1 MPVPGPAMA
10 QPAVDHQTRFQAA
23 VDVIHNLPKNGC
35 YQPSYEVMLR
45 FYSLYKQAMCGPCA
59 VPRPGFWDP
68 VGRYKWDAWNRL
80 GDLSPESAMAMYV
93 EEMKK
98 VAQEVIDT
106 MPMNHTTASFFHHFE
121 PLYSVIGDMPR
132 PPASLLT
139 HVAGVRHE
147 DTLSKMKADG
157 EKQEG
162 PDLHVELN
170 MHEVVHLSPY
180 SLPNESG
187 IPEPLLITSDSES
200 DIFCDSVD
208 SVEQLSSMT
217 IQASKSL
224 SVYNGQEVCP
234 GEGHHQL
241 SHLEGRQAG
250 AGQGGEGAEYRR
262 GQRPPRGSREPGRE
276 ACYRPAPTG
285 EPRQAPQG
293 GAGGSGQRGGDGSEG
308 RAERLHDAYLQQQV
322 ILALR
327 RLREDMGSVMER
339 LEVVE
344 RLAASHVPG
353 SEWRT
358 CLQCAASQQEESWWP
373 FDMSGPTVLLFLLWP
388 FVAQGLVY
396 MLKKAHQKGRTSL

>member
-1 MPVPGPAMA
+1 MKKSYLILA
-10 QPAVDHQTRFQAA
+10 
-23 VDVIHNLPKNGC
+23 NGC
-35 YQPSYEVMLR
+35 RYHWCLR
-45 FYSLYKQAMCGPCA
+45 WCVCL
-59 VPRPGFWDP
+59 R
-68 VGRYKWDAWNRL
+68 DAWNRL

-139 HVAGVRHE
+139 HVAGRSAHTHSCLAFIVRTIIYFHSFYIM
-147 DTLSKMKADG
+147 LSIWSTG
-157 EKQEG
+157 
-162 PDLHVELN
+162 
-170 MHEVVHLSPY
+170 
-180 SLPNESG
+180 
-187 IPEPLLITSDSES
+187 
-200 DIFCDSVD
+200 
-208 SVEQLSSMT
+208 
-217 IQASKSL
+217 
-224 SVYNGQEVCP
+224 
-234 GEGHHQL
+234 
-241 SHLEGRQAG
+241 
-250 AGQGGEGAEYRR
+250 
-262 GQRPPRGSREPGRE
+262 
-276 ACYRPAPTG
+276 PAPTG

-344 RLAASHVPG
+344 RLAASH
-353 SEWRT
+353 WRT

>member
-1 MPVPGPAMA
+1 M
-10 QPAVDHQTRFQAA
+10 QLCFQAGEKVSKLTA
-23 VDVIHNLPKNGC
+23 VSHRAGRLQLYRTPDRG
-35 YQPSYEVMLR
+35 LR
-45 FYSLYKQAMCGPCA
+45 LLLEAHAGSGPCYGTA
-59 VPRPGFWDP
+59 RSGSSDTLSGCCGCHSQPPQ
-68 VGRYKWDAWNRL
+68 KWLLPALLRGDAEILQFVQAGHVWTVCSTSSWLL
-80 GDLSPESAMAMYV
+80 GPSGTLQM
-93 EEMKK
+93 
-98 VAQEVIDT
+98 VIDT

-139 HVAGVRHE
+139 HVA
-147 DTLSKMKADG
+147 
-157 EKQEG
+157 
-162 PDLHVELN
+162 
-170 MHEVVHLSPY
+170 
-180 SLPNESG
+180 ESG

-224 SVYNGQEVCP
+224 SVYYGQEVCP

-358 CLQCAASQQEESWWP
+358 CLQCAASQQEETWWP

>member
-1 MPVPGPAMA
+1 M
-10 QPAVDHQTRFQAA
+10 
-23 VDVIHNLPKNGC
+23 
-35 YQPSYEVMLR
+35 
-45 FYSLYKQAMCGPCA
+45 
-59 VPRPGFWDP
+59 
-68 VGRYKWDAWNRL
+68 
-80 GDLSPESAMAMYV
+80 
-93 EEMKK
+93 
-98 VAQEVIDT
+98 VIDT

-139 HVAGVRHE
+139 HLA
-147 DTLSKMKADG
+147 
-157 EKQEG
+157 
-162 PDLHVELN
+162 
-170 MHEVVHLSPY
+170 
-180 SLPNESG
+180 ESG

-234 GEGHHQL
+234 GEGHRQV

-262 GQRPPRGSREPGRE
+262 GQRPPRRSREPGRE

-344 RLAASHVPG
+344 RLAASHAPG

-358 CLQCAASQQEESWWP
+358 CLQCATSQQEETWWP

-396 MLKKAHQKGRTSL
+396 MLKKAHQKSRTPL

>member
-1 MPVPGPAMA
+1 M
-10 QPAVDHQTRFQAA
+10 QLCFQAGEKVSKLTA
-23 VDVIHNLPKNGC
+23 VSHRAGRLQLYRTPDRG
-35 YQPSYEVMLR
+35 LR
-45 FYSLYKQAMCGPCA
+45 LLLEAHAGSGPCYGTA
-59 VPRPGFWDP
+59 RSGSSDTLSGCCGCHSQPPQ
-68 VGRYKWDAWNRL
+68 KWLLPALLRGDAEILQFVQAGHVWTMCSTSSWLL
-80 GDLSPESAMAMYV
+80 GPSGTLQM
-93 EEMKK
+93 
-98 VAQEVIDT
+98 VIDT

-139 HVAGVRHE
+139 HVA
-147 DTLSKMKADG
+147 
-157 EKQEG
+157 
-162 PDLHVELN
+162 
-170 MHEVVHLSPY
+170 
-180 SLPNESG
+180 ESG

>member
-68 VGRYKWDAWNRL
+68 VGRYKWDAWNSL
-80 GDLSPESAMAMYV
+80 GDLSRESAMAMYV

-139 HVAGVRHE
+139 HVA
-147 DTLSKMKADG
+147 
-157 EKQEG
+157 
-162 PDLHVELN
+162 
-170 MHEVVHLSPY
+170 
-180 SLPNESG
+180 ESG

-200 DIFCDSVD
+200 DVFCDSVD

-224 SVYNGQEVCP
+224 SVYNSQEVCP
-234 GEGHHQL
+234 GEGHRQV
-241 SHLEGRQAG
+241 SHLQGRQAG

-262 GQRPPRGSREPGRE
+262 GQRPPRRSREPGRE

-358 CLQCAASQQEESWWP
+358 CLQCAASQQEETWWP

-396 MLKKAHQKGRTSL
+396 MLKKAHQKSRTSL

>member
-1 MPVPGPAMA
+1 M
-10 QPAVDHQTRFQAA
+10 QLCFQAGEKVSKLTA
-23 VDVIHNLPKNGC
+23 VSHRAGRLQLYRTPDRG
-35 YQPSYEVMLR
+35 LR
-45 FYSLYKQAMCGPCA
+45 LLLEAHAGSGPCYGTA
-59 VPRPGFWDP
+59 RSGSSDTLSGCCGCHSQPPQ
-68 VGRYKWDAWNRL
+68 KWLLPALLRGDAEILQFVQAGHVWTMCSTSSWLL
-80 GDLSPESAMAMYV
+80 GPSGTLQM
-93 EEMKK
+93 
-98 VAQEVIDT
+98 VIDT

-358 CLQCAASQQEESWWP
+358 CLQCAASQQRFKVDRHHP
-373 FDMSGPTVLLFLLWP
+373 
-388 FVAQGLVY
+388 
-396 MLKKAHQKGRTSL
+396 